1 MEEKIQQSTLSDPL
15 VPAIDLNY
23 EIFTVILC
31 FTVASSRL
39 THPTLVTSSPTE
51 VLYISQLW

>member
-1 MEEKIQQSTLSDPL
+1 MEEKIPGQELVQRPVHSPNSASTLSDPL

-31 FTVASSRL
+31 F
-39 THPTLVTSSPTE
+39 
-51 VLYISQLW
+51 W